1 MTNSA
6 AAADQIDLLLAAAV
20 DRDEVPGVAALAA
33 DTNGVTY
40 SGASGTRKGDDSWT
54 ADSVIWLASMS
65 KMIVCIGALQLVEQ
79 GKLDLDA
86 PLGALLPQ
94 LDKLQVLEG
103 FDDAGHPLLRPA
115 AAPVTLRKLMSH
127 TAGNGYHFWDA
138 NVLRYQQTH
147 GLPSMIECRE
157 STLTTPL
164 VFDPGTAWEYGTN
177 IDWVGKA
184 VEKASGFSLEDYL
197 RQYALDPLGM
207 KDTSFVLSADRRT
220 RLAGMYARTSD
231 GLVPIEF
238 EVTQEPEF
246 FMGGGGM
253 YGSPADYLTLL
264 RMLLANG
271 TLNGVQIL
279 RPDSIT
285 EAMRNQIGE
294 LTIGKF
300 TSVDPVSS
308 YDVDFLPGTT
318 KKWGLLGMINME
330 ETPGGRSAGSLFWA
344 GLCNSYFWVDWNK
357 GNAGVICTQ
366 ILPFA
371 DPQVL
376 ALFDQFEN
384 AARTL

>member
-1 MTNSA
+1 MTNLA
-6 AAADQIDLLLAAAV
+6 TAVDQIDLLLASAV

-33 DTNGVTY
+33 HTNGVTY
-40 SGASGTRKGDDSWT
+40 SGAFGTRKGDDPWT
-54 ADSVIWLASMS
+54 ADSVTWLASMS

-94 LDKLQVLEG
+94 LVRLQVLEG

-164 VFDPGTAWEYGTN
+164 VFDPGMAWEYGMN

-184 VEKASGFSLEDYL
+184 VEKASGLSLEDYL
-197 RQYALDPLGM
+197 RQYVLDPLGM
-207 KDTSFVLSADRRT
+207 KDTSFVLSADHRT

-238 EVTQEPEF
+238 EMTQEPEF
-246 FMGGGGM
+246 FMGGGAM

-279 RPDSIT
+279 RPDSIA

-294 LTIGKF
+294 LTIGKI

-344 GLCNSYFWVDWNK
+344 GLCNSYFWVDWNR
-357 GNAGVICTQ
+357 GNTGVICTQ